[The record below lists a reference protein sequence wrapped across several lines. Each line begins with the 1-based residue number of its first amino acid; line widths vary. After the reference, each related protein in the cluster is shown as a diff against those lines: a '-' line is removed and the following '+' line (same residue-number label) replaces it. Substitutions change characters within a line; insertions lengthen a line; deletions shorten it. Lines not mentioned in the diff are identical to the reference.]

1 MSSLSDDFDMGAPP
15 SIFLPDL
22 VSSRVNGFF
31 QMNTNE

>member
-1 MSSLSDDFDMGAPP
+1 MSDDFGKGTPP